1 MLEISIKWIHLHN
14 VDLAS
19 GAWQELDLLRGRRQA
34 FGQQRPQAISSGVLL
49 RRGAL
54 FGAVFPLIALLVV
67 ALLFARLSWLSHR
80 VQQLKPVAAEHAESL
95 KRIQSAALALQSL
108 ESSNQA
114 MAKAMTDVRS
124 SSALLVELQNLIPQ
138 RLTLES
144 LSSKGLTIDLA
155 GLAAEPSGLTAV
167 NALML
172 RMEQSSMVAPTS
184 VKLIRAERRM
194 DDQAAELN
202 FSLKAA
208 FAADAAQATRERLL
222 DLGAKGL
229 SWRMQ
234 WLEQYGLLP

>member
-1 MLEISIKWIHLHN
+1 MLEISIKWFYLHN

-19 GAWQELDLLRGRRQA
+19 GGWQELDLLRGRRQA
-34 FGQQRPQAISSGVLL
+34 VGQQRPQAISSGVLL

-67 ALLFARLSWLSHR
+67 ALLFARLSWLSQR
-80 VQQLKPVAAEHAESL
+80 AQQLQPVEAEHAELL
-95 KRIQSAALALQSL
+95 KRIQSAASALQTL

-114 MAKAMTDVRS
+114 MAKAMADVRS

-138 RLTLES
+138 RLTLER
-144 LSSKGLTIDLA
+144 LSSKGLTIDLT

-172 RMEQSSMVAPTS
+172 RMEQSTMISPAS
-184 VKLIRAERRM
+184 VKLIRAERQM
-194 DDQAAELN
+194 ANQMAELN
-202 FSLKAA
+202 FSLKGA
-208 FAADAAQATRERLL
+208 FASDAAQATRERLL
-222 DLGAKGL
+222 DLGAEGL

-234 WLEQYGLLP
+234 RLDQDGLLP

>member
-1 MLEISIKWIHLHN
+1 

-34 FGQQRPQAISSGVLL
+34 YGQQRPQAISSGVLL

-67 ALLFARLSWLSHR
+67 ALLFARLSWLRQR
-80 VQQLKPVAAEHAESL
+80 VQQLQPVAAEHAQLL
-95 KRIQSAALALQSL
+95 KRIQSAASALQTL

-114 MAKAMTDVRS
+114 MAKAMADVRS
-124 SSALLVELQNLIPQ
+124 SSALLVELQNLMPQ
-138 RLTLES
+138 RLTLKR
-144 LSSKGLTIDLA
+144 LSSKGLTIDLS
-155 GLAAEPSGLTAV
+155 GFAAEPYGLTAV

-172 RMEQSSMVAPTS
+172 RIEQSTMVAPTS
-184 VKLIRAERRM
+184 VKLISAERRM
-194 DDQAAELN
+194 ADQAAELN

-222 DLGAKGL
+222 DLGAEGL
-229 SWRMQ
+229 SLRMQ
-234 WLEQYGLLP
+234 RLEQDGLLP